1 VSRAIASRLD
11 RCAALSTLKRAT
23 EVAGLGAAD
32 AGAGNSIMAIT
43 AGSTSTS
50 RRHRVEELRGV
61 FLPSVLQHVL
71 RRALLDN
78 RPLVEHGQLLCADA
92 L

>member
-1 VSRAIASRLD
+1 
-11 RCAALSTLKRAT
+11 
-23 EVAGLGAAD
+23 
-32 AGAGNSIMAIT
+32 MAIT

-50 RRHRVEELRGV
+50 RRRRVEELRDV